1 MKKTIFLSLVTA
13 CILNAGNIKFNEASP
28 SPDRVEPGYNPNTIL
43 SYHDS
48 VKDVKQSVVNIS
60 TKKTIKDN
68 GNMPFSHMFNDPF
81 LKEFFGFN
89 FGIPQER
96 NRSTS
101 SLGSGVIISS
111 DGYIVTNNHVIA
123 DADEIVVTTMYGNNE
138 YKAKVIGADAKT
150 DLAVIKIEAKDLK
163 AISFADSSYLME
175 GDVVFAVGNPFGVG
189 GTITQGIVSALN
201 KNNIGLNQYE
211 NFIQT
216 DASIN
221 PGNSGGA
228 LVDSRGAL
236 VGINSAILS
245 RNGDNNGIG
254 FAIPSNMVKNIAQRL
269 IVDGKIDRGYIGVMI
284 SNLTSDQKEV
294 YKNKEG
300 ALISSVEKDMPG
312 DKAGLKRG
320 DLIIKVNDKDIKDA
334 STLTNLI
341 GSLDPNTKIDIKYE
355 RMGKEYTTKLKL
367 ANMNDSASNSGTKAG
382 FSSNSIL
389 EGLSIVNLTD
399 EYRAKY
405 RIPSD
410 ASGVLVTDVKSDSKA
425 ENLGFMNGDLIIQV
439 GDKNIKNIEDFNSV
453 MKENDGDKVL
463 VWINRRGV
471 YRGLV
476 IK

>member
-13 CILNAGNIKFNEASP
+13 CILNAGSIKFNEASP

-68 GNMPFSHMFNDPF
+68 GNMPFSNMFNDPF

-111 DGYIVTNNHVIA
+111 DGYIVTNNHVVA

-355 RMGKEYTTKLKL
+355 RMGKEYSTKLKL
-367 ANMNDSASNSGTKAG
+367 ANMNEISSNPVVGSKLN
-382 FSSNSIL
+382 SNSIID
-389 EGLSIVNLTD
+389 GLSVVNITD
-399 EYRAKY
+399 EYRAQY
-405 RIPSD
+405 RIPSEIN
-410 ASGVLVTDVKSDSKA
+410 GILVTDIQKGSKA
-425 ENLGFMNGDLIIQV
+425 ENLGFIRGDIIIQV
-439 GDKNIKNIEDFNSV
+439 GDKNIKNIEEFNTL
-453 MKENDGDKVL
+453 MKKRGDEKVL
-463 VWINRRGV
+463 VWISRRGV

>member
-1 MKKTIFLSLVTA
+1 MRKTIFLSLITA
-13 CILNAGNIKFNEASP
+13 CILNAGSIKFNEADSSP
-28 SPDRVEPGYNPNTIL
+28 NRIEPGYNSNSIL

-48 VKDVKQSVVNIS
+48 IKDVKHSVVNIS
-60 TKKTIKDN
+60 TKKTVKDN

-89 FGIPQER
+89 FGIPEER
-96 NRSTS
+96 SKSTS

-111 DGYIVTNNHVIA
+111 DGYIVTNNHVIE

-138 YKAKVIGADAKT
+138 YKAEIIGVDAKT
-150 DLAVIKIEAKDLK
+150 DLAVIKVKAKDLK

-320 DLIIKVNDKDIKDA
+320 DLIIKVDDKDIKDA

-341 GSLDPNTKIDIKYE
+341 GSLDPDTKIDIRYE

-367 ANMNDSASNSGTKAG
+367 ANMNDISGNSIQAG
-382 FSSNSIL
+382 LNSNSIL
-389 EGLSIVNLTD
+389 EGLSVVNLTD
-399 EYRAKY
+399 KYRSQY
-405 RIPSD
+405 RIPD
-410 ASGVLVTDVKSDSKA
+410 DVNGILVTDVKKGSKS
-425 ENLGFMNGDLIIQV
+425 ENLGFLKGDLIIQV
-439 GDKNIKNIEDFNSV
+439 GDKNVKNIDDFNSA
-453 MKENDGDKVL
+453 MKQRNADKVL

>member
-1 MKKTIFLSLVTA
+1 MRRTIFLSLITA
-13 CILNAGNIKFNEASP
+13 CILNAGSIKFNEADSSP
-28 SPDRVEPGYNPNTIL
+28 NRIEPGYNSNSIL

-48 VKDVKQSVVNIS
+48 IKDVKHSVVNIS
-60 TKKTIKDN
+60 TKKTVKDN

-89 FGIPQER
+89 FGIPEER
-96 NRSTS
+96 SKSTS

-111 DGYIVTNNHVIA
+111 DGYIVTNNHVIE

-138 YKAKVIGADAKT
+138 YKAEIIGVDAKT
-150 DLAVIKIEAKDLK
+150 DLAVIKVKAKDLK

-320 DLIIKVNDKDIKDA
+320 DLIIKVDDKDIKDA

-341 GSLDPNTKIDIKYE
+341 GSLDPDTKIDIRYE

-367 ANMNDSASNSGTKAG
+367 ANMNDISGNSIQAG
-382 FSSNSIL
+382 LNSNSIL
-389 EGLSIVNLTD
+389 EGLSVVNLTD
-399 EYRAKY
+399 KYRSQY
-405 RIPSD
+405 RIPD
-410 ASGVLVTDVKSDSKA
+410 DVNGILVTDVKKGSKS
-425 ENLGFMNGDLIIQV
+425 ENLGFLKGDLIIQV
-439 GDKNIKNIEDFNSV
+439 GDKNVKNIDDFNSA
-453 MKENDGDKVL
+453 MKQRNTDKVL